1 MKKLVI
7 SLVVLIFAL
16 SCSKGSKE
24 NKTERISKVDSG
36 NFTEVQASKNEK
48 EKETQSQESS
58 YSKGRNETKNQSNS
72 FNVASNGNY
81 TKELKAKMKK
91 VEERLQ
97 SKLDSGVTSEMVNAN
112 DELYKAWDVELNKV
126 YKLLMER
133 LPNGE
138 KEKLKNTQRA
148 WVKNKEVKANEA
160 AKEAEGGTLANVLY
174 SGTIADL
181 IKNRTIELAK
191 MYDDLK

>member
-1 MKKLVI
+1 M
-7 SLVVLIFAL
+7 
-16 SCSKGSKE
+16 
-24 NKTERISKVDSG
+24 
-36 NFTEVQASKNEK
+36 
-48 EKETQSQESS
+48 
-58 YSKGRNETKNQSNS
+58 
-72 FNVASNGNY
+72 ASNGNY